1 MLLCQSV
8 RTCYQIN
15 LISFNCLCSFGLLL
29 AGGSV
34 FGCIFFFSFFF
45 FGFCMIGGGQTR
57 NGRVFRC
64 RPFSHTPRM
73 KSRMSCITFSR
84 LQSFSQFSVGV
95 YHLVFMS
102 SFFFLPPIM
111 GLDKLLRPLC
121 GGFNGLL
128 RWQTHVG
135 DGKTCWAFTRTSS
148 DCVWGLNQW
157 KSLFYL
163 C

>member
-34 FGCIFFFSFFF
+34 FGCIFFFCFFF
-45 FGFCMIGGGQTR
+45 RILHDWWWSDTKWESFPLPPIFPYPSNEEQNELHNFQSTSEFFPIFGWRLSFGFYEFC
-57 NGRVFRC
+57 
-64 RPFSHTPRM
+64 
-73 KSRMSCITFSR
+73 
-84 LQSFSQFSVGV
+84 
-95 YHLVFMS
+95 
-102 SFFFLPPIM
+102 FFFLPPIM
-111 GLDKLLRPLC
+111 RLDKLLRPLC